1 MRKRAGRTFALL
13 GLVALACTSLAAY
26 AQTAVRFDIPPQA
39 LADSLRAIGSQTHT
53 NIMFDPAL
61 VAGRKGVALRAIL
74 TAREALSRLL
84 AGTGIAYTFIN
95 ESTVVLNRSAPP
107 AAGHSRDTASASA
120 VSRPDPPPASPPP
133 PDGRT
138 DPPQAGE
145 GRRLAQVVVTAA
157 YRQQSDSAMKMGIPI
172 RDTPFSIESY
182 SHSFLT
188 SIETQEV
195 ADLYRYM
202 TGLQKAGITGEYLNI
217 RGFSTVASAQERN
230 VLLTDGLPGLAVR
243 YGSPPTIGVDHIEL
257 VKGAASLLYGEA
269 TPGGF
274 VDIITKKP
282 EAVAATMIEGRGTI
296 NASHYSRVRG
306 GDVAFDSTGPLG
318 TSRVLYR
325 VIGEISDDRY
335 FRDFS
340 FQRGKYIDPMLTVRF
355 SKATSATVQVEYR
368 TAVVDYEN
376 TGLLAPETPVASTVA
391 QLPPIQTMYTAPG
404 TWLSERGIAT
414 SVFVK
419 HAFSGGGSLNLSVRS
434 VDHHDNTYAFDVT
447 GFDKTDPSFHTLDL
461 RARGQSNQRTYN
473 FADLNLLLPFHTGS
487 IGHRVI
493 VGIDAGKEV
502 DDFRRTQFCALNSP
516 ASPRA
521 NPSCNPSAAQYTV
534 SVFNPNFS
542 DIPPPDTFGAGS
554 LADQYVVSETA
565 AAYLSDLLTLSR
577 HWKALLGVR
586 NSHDRNLANSN
597 RYSAKSPYAHQ
608 TTVTTLPEVGV
619 IYQPNDHWSYYA
631 SYSTSYTPVSPSTQG
646 LTTAPLFKPTE
657 GKGGEVGA
665 KADFLHHR
673 VYLTGALFLINETNV
688 TAPYSGGVDAL
699 CPTGSCQ
706 VQVGAARSKG
716 AELELNAKPTDSLTL
731 IAGYAYTDARVTQS
745 TTTGQ
750 IVGDEL
756 PNSPRNA
763 FHFWTR
769 YDMLRGPLRGFGAG
783 LGFVYVGERVAN
795 TGTAKIPGEF
805 ALPAYEVV
813 DLGLYK
819 QFENGLNMTLKINNL
834 FDETYYQ
841 DGTIASGMVSID
853 AGTPRDAEL
862 YFKYTF

>member
-1 MRKRAGRTFALL
+1 MPRPDRYKL
-13 GLVALACTSLAAY
+13 GLSGLLVLVAAPLAAR
-26 AQTAVRFDIPPQA
+26 AQTAAGESAA
-39 LADSLRAIGSQTHT
+39 LQE
-53 NIMFDPAL
+53 
-61 VAGRKGVALRAIL
+61 V
-74 TAREALSRLL
+74 
-84 AGTGIAYTFIN
+84 
-95 ESTVVLNRSAPP
+95 TV
-107 AAGHSRDTASASA
+107 TASYKQESDAS
-120 VSRPDPPPASPPP
+120 
-133 PDGRT
+133 
-138 DPPQAGE
+138 
-145 GRRLAQVVVTAA
+145 
-157 YRQQSDSAMKMGIPI
+157 MKMGIPV

-202 TGLQKAGITGEYLNI
+202 TGLQKAGITGEYLTI

-274 VDIITKKP
+274 VNIITKKP
-282 EAVAATMIEGRGTI
+282 EAVASTEIETRGTI
-296 NASHYSRVRG
+296 NSSHYSRVRG

-325 VIGEISDDRY
+325 IVGEISDDRY
-335 FRDFS
+335 FRNFS
-340 FQRGKYIDPMLTVRF
+340 FQRGKYIDPMLTVRL
-355 SKATSATVQVEYR
+355 SRATSATVQVEYR
-368 TAVVDYEN
+368 TALVDYEN

-404 TWLSERGIAT
+404 TWLSERGIAA
-414 SVFVK
+414 SLFVR
-419 HAFSGGGSLNLSVRS
+419 HEFSGGGTLNFSGRG
-434 VDHHDNTYAFDVT
+434 VDHHDSTYAFDVT
-447 GFDKTDPSFHTLDL
+447 GFDKTDPVFHTLDL

-473 FADLNLLLPFHTGS
+473 FADLNLVLPFHTLS
-487 IGHRVI
+487 IGHRII
-493 VGIDAGKEV
+493 VGVDAGKEV
-502 DDFRRTQFCALNSP
+502 DDFKRTQFCALNSP
-516 ASPRA
+516 ASPKA
-521 NPSCNPSAAQYTV
+521 NPSCNLGMAQYTV
-534 SVFNPNFS
+534 SVFNPDFS
-542 DIPPPDTFGAGS
+542 RIPRPDAFGAGS
-554 LADQYVVSETA
+554 LADQYVASETA
-565 AAYLSDLLTLSR
+565 AEYLSDLVALDS
-577 HWKALLGVR
+577 HWKVLLGVR
-586 NSHDRNLANSN
+586 NSHDRNLANGN
-597 RYSAKSPYAHQ
+597 RYSANSPYARQ
-608 TTVTTLPEVGV
+608 TTVTTLPEAGV
-619 IYQPNDHWSYYA
+619 IYQPNQHWSYYA

-646 LTTAPLFKPTE
+646 LATAPLFKPTE
-657 GKGGEVGA
+657 GEGGEVGA
-665 KADFLHHR
+665 KADFLQHR
-673 VYLTGALFLINETNV
+673 VDLTGALFLINETNV

-699 CPTGSCQ
+699 CLTGSCQ

-716 AELELNAKPTDSLTL
+716 AELELNAKPTDSLTF

-745 TTTGQ
+745 TLTGQ
-750 IVGDEL
+750 LIGDEL

-769 YDMLRGPLRGFGAG
+769 YDVLSGALRGFGAG
-783 LGFVYVGERVAN
+783 LGFVYVGDRVAN

-805 ALPAYEVV
+805 VLPAYEVV

-819 QFENGLNMTLKINNL
+819 QFANGLNVTLKINNL

-862 YFKYTF
+862 YLKYTF

>member
-1 MRKRAGRTFALL
+1 MLSPNRRTLGLAGLTTFILATFA
-13 GLVALACTSLAAY
+13 
-26 AQTAVRFDIPPQA
+26 AQAQSA
-39 LADSLRAIGSQTHT
+39 ADSSG
-53 NIMFDPAL
+53 AL
-61 VAGRKGVALRAIL
+61 QEV
-74 TAREALSRLL
+74 
-84 AGTGIAYTFIN
+84 
-95 ESTVVLNRSAPP
+95 TV
-107 AAGHSRDTASASA
+107 TASYKQESDAS
-120 VSRPDPPPASPPP
+120 
-133 PDGRT
+133 
-138 DPPQAGE
+138 
-145 GRRLAQVVVTAA
+145 
-157 YRQQSDSAMKMGIPI
+157 MKMGIPV
-172 RDTPFSIESY
+172 RDVPFSIESY

-243 YGSPPTIGVDHIEL
+243 YGSPPTIGIDHIEL

-274 VDIITKKP
+274 VNIITKRP
-282 EAVAATMIEGRGTI
+282 EPVASTAVETRGTI

-325 VIGEISDDRY
+325 VVGEISDDRY
-335 FRDFS
+335 FRELS
-340 FQRGKYIDPMLTVRF
+340 FQRGKYIDPMLTVRL
-355 SKATSATVQVEYR
+355 SQRTSATLQVEYR
-368 TAVVDYEN
+368 TAWADYEN
-376 TGLLAPETPVASTVA
+376 TGLLAPETAVASTVT

-404 TWLSERGIAT
+404 MWLSERGIAT
-414 SVFVK
+414 SLFVR
-419 HAFSGGGSLNLSVRS
+419 HDFSGGGSLNFSARS

-447 GFDKTDPSFHTLDL
+447 AFDKKDPTFRTLDL
-461 RARGQSNQRTYN
+461 RARGQANQRTYN
-473 FADLNLLLPFHTGS
+473 FADLNLVVPFHSGS

-493 VGIDAGKEV
+493 AGIDAGKEV
-502 DDFRRTQFCALNSP
+502 DDFERTQFCALNSP
-516 ASPRA
+516 GSPA
-521 NPSCNPSAAQYTV
+521 ADSSCNLGTAQYTV
-534 SVFNPNFS
+534 SVFNPDFS
-542 DIPPPDTFGAGS
+542 RIPPPEAFGAGS

-565 AAYLSDLLTLSR
+565 AAYVSDLVTLNS

-597 RYSAKSPYAHQ
+597 RSSAKSPYARQ

-619 IYQPNDHWSYYA
+619 IYQPSRHWSYYA
-631 SYSTSYTPVSPSTQG
+631 SYSTSYTPVSPSTRG
-646 LTTAPLFKPTE
+646 LETAPLFKPTE

-665 KADFLHHR
+665 KGDFLHHR
-673 VYLTGALFLINETNV
+673 IDVTGALFLIDETNV

-731 IAGYAYTDARVTQS
+731 IAGYAYTDARVTRS
-745 TTTGQ
+745 TLTGQ

-756 PNSPRNA
+756 PNSPRIA

-769 YDMLRGPLRGFGAG
+769 YDMLSGPLRGFGAG
-783 LGFVYVGERVAN
+783 LGFVYVGDRVAN
-795 TGTAKIPGEF
+795 TGTTKIAGEF
-805 ALPAYEVV
+805 VLPAYEVV

-819 QFENGLNMTLKINNL
+819 QFENGLSMTLKINNL

-853 AGTPRDAEL
+853 AGTPRNAEL
-862 YFKYTF
+862 YFSYSF